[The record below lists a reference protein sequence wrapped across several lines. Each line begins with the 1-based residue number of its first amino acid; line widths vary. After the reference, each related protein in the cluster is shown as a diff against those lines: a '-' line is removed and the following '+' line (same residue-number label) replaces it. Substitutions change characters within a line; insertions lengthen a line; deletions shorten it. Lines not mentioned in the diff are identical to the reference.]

1 MDFDDRLKKAIERG
15 ERTKVARGEAELA
28 RELSLEELRTLYSQN
43 RLELSEHIE
52 SCLKKLADHL
62 PGFKHQS
69 IVSEDGWG
77 GRLTR
82 DDLHLVPGKPPES
95 RYSRLEVL
103 ISPFSPAGILEL
115 IVKGTVRN
123 REVLNRKHFQ
133 MLDEIDLD
141 SFQELVDL
149 RVLEFAELYSAND

>member
-1 MDFDDRLKKAIERG
+1 MA
-15 ERTKVARGEAELA
+15 
-28 RELSLEELRTLYSQN
+28 SN
-43 RLELSEHIE
+43 R
-52 SCLKKLADHL
+52 
-62 PGFKHQS
+62 
-69 IVSEDGWG
+69 
-77 GRLTR
+77 
-82 DDLHLVPGKPPES
+82 
-95 RYSRLEVL
+95 
-103 ISPFSPAGILEL
+103 